1 MARRLRLEPEDI
13 IVGLDLA
20 GEQHQAVICRAA
32 GERLTRF
39 RVSHSLRGF
48 DDLLMRTRLLAPQ
61 SDRRRVFA
69 FEATGH
75 VWEALAHYLETHGE
89 EYVIVNP
96 LATFRL
102 REARQMNRYKTDL
115 TDAEQ
120 IAELVRGDLVTETK
134 LETGPYLELRRAWG
148 EYARLREERARLKTL
163 LSHQLYGVFPELR
176 SVWSDLF
183 APGCL
188 AVLRLGLTPPGQG
201 RQSRSPSL
209 AVQAHRCS

>member
-1 MARRLRLEPEDI
+1 MATRLRLKPEDI

-61 SDRRRVFA
+61 ADRRRVFA

-75 VWEALAHYLETHGE
+75 VWEALAHYLATHGE

-102 REARQMNRYKTDL
+102 REARQMNRHKTDI

-120 IAELVRGDLVTETK
+120 IAELVRNDLVTETK
-134 LETGPYLELRRAWG
+134 LEAGPYLELRRAWG
-148 EYARLREERARLKTL
+148 D
-163 LSHQLYGVFPELR
+163 V
-176 SVWSDLF
+176 
-183 APGCL
+183 C
-188 AVLRLGLTPPGQG
+188 PPAG
-201 RQSRSPSL
+201 RTSPSKDAAQPPAL
-209 AVQAHRCS
+209 RGISRVAFSVERSICSGMSCRP